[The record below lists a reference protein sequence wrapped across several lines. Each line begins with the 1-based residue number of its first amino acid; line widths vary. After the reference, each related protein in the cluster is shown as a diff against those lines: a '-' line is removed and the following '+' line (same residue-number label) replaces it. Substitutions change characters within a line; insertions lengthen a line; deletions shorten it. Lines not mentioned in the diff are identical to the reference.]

1 MYNNGS
7 YSQLVSFGLGL
18 FTQHK
23 VIYICT
29 HITILLS
36 PNANSSLI
44 TESWTVGSL
53 SHEACGGVPSVV
65 IFRHQGDGGSSNLPQ
80 RFSLPPRSNE
90 STLKPAPCSPHG
102 ASGYCPFNGFHS
114 TVHPESTPQN
124 PEMGQKTAEGQGDQF
139 SEWKKNTDSRQKKKD
154 SRQTERSPV
163 NKQAL

>member
-53 SHEACGGVPSVV
+53 SHEACGGVSSVV

-80 RFSLPPRSNE
+80 RFSLPPRSNA

-102 ASGYCPFNGFHS
+102 ASGYCPFNGFHN
-114 TVHPESTPQN
+114 TVHPDSTPQT
-124 PEMGQKTAEGQGDQF
+124 PETGQRNLQRVKETSSVSERKTL
-139 SEWKKNTDSRQKKKD
+139 RQ
-154 SRQTERSPV
+154 
-163 NKQAL
+163 